1 MHYARYDMN
10 NLYNLIFYDHV
21 GYILFQ
27 KHTNMLCK
35 NVLDRKHF
43 VIFQYLKLTFTMQSA
58 ATFEQSFYTYTS
70 F

>member
-1 MHYARYDMN
+1 MNYAQYHIN
-10 NLYNLIFYDHV
+10 FYNIIFYDEL
-21 GYILFQ
+21 LFQ
-27 KHTNMLCK
+27 KHTNMLWE